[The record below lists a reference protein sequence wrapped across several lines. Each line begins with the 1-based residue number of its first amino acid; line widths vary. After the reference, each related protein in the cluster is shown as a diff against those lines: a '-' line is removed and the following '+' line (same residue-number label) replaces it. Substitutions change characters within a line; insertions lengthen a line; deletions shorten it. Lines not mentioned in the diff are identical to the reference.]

1 MVFSYKTETELIED
15 PEQEGILG
23 DDEVGELF
31 NLDNETL

>member
-1 MVFSYKTETELIED
+1 MVFSYKIETESED